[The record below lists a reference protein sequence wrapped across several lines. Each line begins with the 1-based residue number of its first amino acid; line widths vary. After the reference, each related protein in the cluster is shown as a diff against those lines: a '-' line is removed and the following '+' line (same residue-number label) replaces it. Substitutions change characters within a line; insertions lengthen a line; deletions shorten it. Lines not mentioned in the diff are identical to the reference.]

1 MSETKNLW
9 WGYRHI
15 SGTIQAKRYFVPLD
29 IQEAKESGM
38 CEEVYDPFEANNREE
53 ALAHIKSIIREQKE
67 AVKAKDAGKKEVEK
81 LRDKARLLD
90 AFKAGR
96 ASNCEFDDWYN
107 ENY

>member
-29 IQEAKESGM
+29 IQEAEESGM
-38 CEEVYDPFEANNREE
+38 CEEVYQPFEADNREE
-53 ALAHIKSIIREQKE
+53 ALAHIKSIIRDQKE
-67 AVKAKDAGKKEVEK
+67 GIKAKEKAKKDVEK
-81 LRDKARLLD
+81 LRDKAKLLE
-90 AFKAGR
+90 AFKAGK
-96 ASNCEFDDWYN
+96 SNSCEFDDWYN